1 MARRRLGLRQTVGP
15 GRYRLCMADLLLTV
29 PQVAEE
35 FQVTDQTIRNW
46 IDSGVLPAVRI
57 GRAFRIKR
65 SAVDELLDR
74 ATAESPSLA
83 TRRDVWTASEA
94 RLPVRKRPAATERG
108 VWDGDSGAVSL
119 TKP

>member
-1 MARRRLGLRQTVGP
+1 V
-15 GRYRLCMADLLLTV
+15 ADRLLTV

-83 TRRDVWTASEA
+83 TRRDVWTPSEA
-94 RLPVRKRPAATERG
+94 RLPARKGPAAAERA
-108 VWDGDSGAVSL
+108 VWDGDSGAISL

>member
-1 MARRRLGLRQTVGP
+1 V
-15 GRYRLCMADLLLTV
+15 ADSLLTV

-74 ATAESPSLA
+74 ASADSPSLA
-83 TRRDVWTASEA
+83 TRRDVWTPSEA
-94 RLPVRKRPAATERG
+94 RLTPRKNSGAADRA
-108 VWDGDSGAVSL
+108 VWDGEGGAVSL